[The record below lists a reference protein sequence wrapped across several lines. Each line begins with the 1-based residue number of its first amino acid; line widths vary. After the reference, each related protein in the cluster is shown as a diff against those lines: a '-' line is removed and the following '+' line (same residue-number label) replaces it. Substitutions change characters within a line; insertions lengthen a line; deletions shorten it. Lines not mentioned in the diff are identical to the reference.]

1 MKKSASGQSEAKGAF
16 DSFSS
21 EYAGKI
27 DSFLESFFLRK
38 RESAALPFIA
48 ENYGDLQEYCLRPGK
63 RIRPL
68 LLLLSYIGY
77 RGRKRHI
84 EEMVKIASTLE
95 LMHSFLLIQ
104 DDIID
109 RAELR
114 RGGRALH
121 LVSGDRYRKWTR
133 NRMIGGDIALVLAD
147 VLFSN
152 ALEIIS
158 TARIA
163 PQLKNAFIGLFSQTY
178 EFTAWGQILDSLHSL
193 PRTLRPSGD
202 IPLQISTLKTAYYTI
217 CNPLLM
223 GLVLTGRYSD
233 NEVLRIKSFAIPLG
247 LAFQIRDDI
256 LGVFG
261 SVDEIGKSSD
271 SDIVEGKSTLLIQNT
286 VDMMKRGEMK
296 RFVDAFSRVKKT
308 KADIA
313 FIRKCIQKSG
323 AYEKTSK
330 TMSELLTEARKEV
343 RNLALRE
350 KHREMLV
357 ELIDRFSRI

>member
-1 MKKSASGQSEAKGAF
+1 MKKSGNGQSEAKGAF
-16 DSFSS
+16 DSFSG
-21 EYAGKI
+21 EYAAKI
-27 DSFLESFFLRK
+27 DSFLESFFQRK

-48 ENYGDLQEYCLRPGK
+48 ENYSDLQEYCLRPGK

-77 RGRKRHI
+77 RGRKRHLA
-84 EEMVKIASTLE
+84 EMVKIASTLE
-95 LMHSFLLIQ
+95 LMHSFLLVQ

-114 RGGRALH
+114 RGGKALH

-133 NRMIGGDIALVLAD
+133 NRMIGSDIALVLAD

-158 TARIA
+158 TAKIS
-163 PQLKNAFIGLFSQTY
+163 PQLKNAYIGLFAQTY

-193 PRTLRPSGD
+193 PRNLRHSGD

-233 NEVLRIKSFAIPLG
+233 SEALRIRNFAIPLG

-261 SVDEIGKSSD
+261 SADEIGKSSD

-286 VDMMKRGEMK
+286 VDRMKRGEVQ
-296 RFVDAFSRVKKT
+296 RFVNTFSRVKKT

-313 FIRKCIQKSG
+313 FIRKSIQKSG

-330 TMSELLTEARKEV
+330 TMSELLAAARKEV
-343 RNLALRE
+343 QNLALRE
-350 KHREMLV
+350 RYRGMLV
-357 ELIDRFSRI
+357 ELIDKLSRM